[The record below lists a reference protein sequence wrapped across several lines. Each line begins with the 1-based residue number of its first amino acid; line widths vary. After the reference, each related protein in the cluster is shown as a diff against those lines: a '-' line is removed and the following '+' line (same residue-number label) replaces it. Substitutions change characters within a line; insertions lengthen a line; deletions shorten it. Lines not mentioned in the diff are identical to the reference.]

1 MRRFRD
7 KLIAFMY
14 GRNGMDKF
22 NQFLFKIY
30 FILLI
35 SLWIVSI
42 FANPLLYGIMSMCLT
57 VFAAY
62 IAFRCF
68 SKNIVKRQI
77 ENRRF
82 LETRS
87 KLKAELN
94 LTKSRIRDRKTHIFK
109 KCPQCKAVLRLR
121 RIKGKHKAVC
131 PRCSKSFDV
140 RVR

>member
-42 FANPLLYGIMSMCLT
+42 FANPLLYGIMSMGLT
-57 VFAAY
+57 LFVVY

-94 LTKSRIRDRKTHIFK
+94 LTKSKIRDRKTHIFK

-121 RIKGKHKAVC
+121 RIK
-131 PRCSKSFDV
+131 
-140 RVR
+140 

>member
-42 FANPLLYGIMSMCLT
+42 FAKPLLYGIMSMSLT
-57 VFAAY
+57 VFVAY

-82 LETRS
+82 LEIL
-87 KLKAELN
+87 LKAE
-94 LTKSRIRDRKTHIFK
+94 
-109 KCPQCKAVLRLR
+109 
-121 RIKGKHKAVC
+121 
-131 PRCSKSFDV
+131 
-140 RVR
+140 

>member
-14 GRNGMDKF
+14 GRNGMDKL